1 MNGLCSTGHKRH
13 KHGRWSEICDRKI
26 QTRAM
31 MIWTRTCAE
40 VCGGGSWVSWRS
52 GYTHDTSPPFGRR
65 WTFCA
70 RPKPDSHP
78 SIMER
83 STLTPPSFLPE
94 SEDAKKW
101 VWCQEA
107 ARRVSLS
114 KDFMPAADGYSGNPV
129 RILGSA
135 STGHLHFDTMSDPV
149 PR

>member
-1 MNGLCSTGHKRH
+1 MVRNMRQENTIG
-13 KHGRWSEICDRKI
+13 
-26 QTRAM
+26 AM
-31 MIWTRTCAE
+31 MIWTGTCAE
-40 VCGGGSWVSWRS
+40 MCGGGSWVSWRS

-101 VWCQEA
+101 VWCQSPGFQGASQEA

>member
-1 MNGLCSTGHKRH
+1 M
-13 KHGRWSEICDRKI
+13 
-26 QTRAM
+26 
-31 MIWTRTCAE
+31 CA
-40 VCGGGSWVSWRS
+40 GGSWVSWRS

-101 VWCQEA
+101 VWFQVSGFQGARVPGCQEA

-149 PR
+149 PNSHASSLKDLSLSLSLSLLCS